1 MTLYG
6 DSTNRLIGEAD
17 ELENLAAWSEYLP
30 GSIGWPELLEHDRV
44 VLLAEAGAGK
54 TEEMRQQSK
63 RLVEEGK
70 FAFFVALDDLDRG
83 PIDDILA
90 PDDEKRFEEWKASAD
105 APAWFFLDAVD
116 ELKLRQRSLERAL
129 RRLSKGLDGRLDRA
143 RVIVS
148 CRPSDWRP
156 LLDTDTIQKTLRL
169 PDKSAR
175 GSSEPSEEMFLE
187 ALRHEYALSTPEPRE
202 QQEDPHR
209 NAVHTF
215 AMLPMSDKQIERLA
229 QQRGLQDVDEFLA
242 AVRRH
247 GAWTFARRPLDLVA
261 LMETWTQSNSLGT
274 REQQHETNVTTK
286 LREDPARPGNDVL
299 SEAKARDGAERL
311 ALALT
316 LTRTRSIRSPEQA
329 LDADRADGV
338 LDPGGILPDWPAAE
352 RQALLRLALFDPAT
366 YGRVRFH
373 HRSTEEYLAA
383 RRLRSLREKGMS
395 TKALLRLLF
404 ATCYGVDVV
413 FPSMRPIAAW
423 LALWDDA
430 VRKTLID
437 REPETLLSLGDPESL
452 DLDTRAQFLRK
463 FATTYGRGRWRGL
476 NVPIAEVRRLADPKL
491 APVIRECWKAA
502 KNDEV
507 KELLIEMIWQGPV
520 DSCADLAREVAF
532 DGSSTEHH
540 RIAAIRALV
549 ACNRAD
555 DVADLAGNML
565 EKSTSWPERVVCA
578 IAADLFPQFIT
589 AEQLVTLMEKTREPK
604 RTAGGFEW
612 TSLQI
617 VEAIEPLSTPAV
629 QLRDGLANLVL
640 SGRAPENKIYNLHSR
655 FGYLAPALA
664 TLCRRQLA
672 KLSGRPDDD
681 LVRASVIASRFGG
694 SRGRDLRESRKDL
707 VGTLR
712 ARMEAESMLRRD
724 AFWAE
729 FTFVHE
735 IDPPAD
741 EPWRFHEIMES
752 GVVHNLSKSDWQW
765 LLDDLANEGR
775 PERRP
780 VALYALLH
788 LWRQNRRSSSDL
800 NDIRASLKGDG
811 ELGRVLGKQTAPPK
825 RDERIEELKRKRQER
840 KRADDL
846 RESRRI
852 EDWKAWRS
860 KLIADPAE
868 GFSET
873 KRDGTISNI
882 YSFFDALKGS
892 LNHYDVWDK
901 GALVRIFGL
910 DVADRAEDEFRRIW
924 RATRPVAWSAR
935 SAEARNQ
942 VPGNW
947 ILGLAGVSAEAAIP
961 GWSTRL
967 SPQDVH
973 TATVY
978 AMIELNGFAPFLGDL
993 VESHPEEVARVI
1005 GDEVG
1010 AELAMGDGHEHL
1022 PILQD
1027 LTLANTGLKRPCVPY
1042 LLDALKKWPSVVN
1055 SETSRQRARHLDQAL
1070 RILEEADEPWVRQT
1084 IAEECAS
1091 RYQDDPI
1098 APLAVVWLKGVFRF
1112 GPARGAE
1119 LLADEFE
1126 GNSDPAIR
1134 KRAIETFAFVFGED
1148 EPVDFSVSDRVQH
1161 ARLLGRLVRLAHAF
1175 VRPEDDQVHDGVYSP
1190 DTRDHAE
1197 RARSALFQW
1206 LCNTP
1211 GPEARLALLDLAE
1224 RNEFADLRDRVRLVA
1239 RQRAAIDAEFTSF
1252 DAKAVLALGERYEVP
1267 PNDGN
1272 GLFAVMMDRLEDLA
1286 HDLAHG
1292 DFSDR
1297 RTVRRIDDER
1307 EMQRTLSWRIEERAK
1322 GAYRVIREDEV
1333 ADAKQPDIRL
1343 STVGGIDRKVVLEVK
1358 IADNGWTLADL
1369 EKALRKQLVGQYLRH
1384 KNCTGGCLLL
1394 TYHGRKQYWVHPD
1407 SKKRLTFSDVV
1418 GILREKARALERKY
1432 QDHRIRVEVFGLDLS
1447 DPQRVSSWSRSVQ
1460 ETHES
1465 DGER

>member
-1 MTLYG
+1 MTEFIDLE
-6 DSTNRLIGEAD
+6 RRFHEPAD
-17 ELENLAAWSEYLP
+17 REVDDPDNLTAWSEYLP
-30 GSIGWPELLEHDRV
+30 GSTGWPELLEHDRV

-54 TEEMRQQSK
+54 TEEMRQQAK
-63 RLVEEGK
+63 RLVEEER
-70 FAFFVALDDLDRG
+70 FAFFVALEYLDRE

-90 PDDEKRFEEWKASAD
+90 PDDEKRFEEWKAAAD

-116 ELKLRQRSLERAL
+116 ELKLTQGRLERAL
-129 RRLSKGLDGRLDRA
+129 RRLSKGLEGRLDRA
-143 RVIVS
+143 RIVVS
-148 CRPSDWRP
+148 CRPSDWHP
-156 LLDTDTIQKTLRL
+156 LLDTDTLQKALRV

-175 GSSEPSEEMFLE
+175 GSSEPSEEVFLE
-187 ALRHEYALSTPEPRE
+187 ALRHEYGLSTPEPRE
-202 QQEDPHR
+202 QQEDVDR

-215 AMLPMSDKQIERLA
+215 VMLPMSDKQIERFA
-229 QQRGLQDVDEFLA
+229 QERGLPAVNEFLA

-261 LMETWTQSNSLGT
+261 LMETWNQSSSLGT

-286 LREDPARPGNDVL
+286 LRDNPARPGNDVL

-329 LDADRADGV
+329 LDAYRADGV
-338 LDPGGILPDWPAAE
+338 LDPDGILPDWPAAE

-404 ATCYGVDVV
+404 ATSYGVNVV

-463 FATTYGRGRWRGL
+463 FATTYGRGGWRGL
-476 NVPIAEVRRLADPKL
+476 NAPITEVRRLADPKL

-617 VEAIEPLSTPAV
+617 VEAVEPLSAPAV
-629 QLRDGLANLVL
+629 QLRDRLANLVR
-640 SGRAPENKIYNLHSR
+640 SGRSPENKHYNLHSR
-655 FGYLAPALA
+655 FGYLVPALA

-694 SRGRDLRESRKDL
+694 SRGGDIRESRKDL

-712 ARMEAESMLRRD
+712 TLMAVEPTLRRD

-729 FTFVHE
+729 FMFVNE
-735 IDPPAD
+735 TDPRGD
-741 EPWRFHEIMES
+741 KRWRFHDVMED
-752 GVVHNLSKSDWQW
+752 GVIDSLSEDDRQW
-765 LLDDLANEGR
+765 LLDDLADESR
-775 PERRP
+775 PARRP
-780 VALYALLH
+780 VALHALIY
-788 LWRQNRRSSSDL
+788 LWRQNEKRSSDL
-800 NDIRASLKGDG
+800 NDIRSSLKVDQ
-811 ELGRVLGKQTAPPK
+811 ELGRILDEQTAPPK
-825 RDERIEELKRKRQER
+825 RDEKIEGWERERQER
-840 KRADDL
+840 KHTDDA

-852 EDWKAWRS
+852 QGWKEWRHR
-860 KLIADPAE
+860 LIADPAR
-868 GFSET
+868 GFSENE
-873 KRDGTISNI
+873 RDRTIDNI
-882 YSFFDALKGS
+882 YFFLNARRRS
-892 LNHYDVWDK
+892 QNHYSVWDK
-901 GALVRIFGL
+901 SALVEAFGAA
-910 DVADRAEDEFRRIW
+910 VADRAEDAFRRLW
-924 RATRPVAWSAR
+924 RSARPRAWSAQP
-935 SAEARNQ
+935 AEARNRM
-942 VPGNW
+942 PGSW
-947 ILGLAGVSAEAAIP
+947 ILGLAGVSAEARTS
-961 GWSTRL
+961 GWSSRL
-967 SPQDVH
+967 SPDDVD
-973 TATVY
+973 TATAY
-978 AMIELNGFAPFLGDL
+978 AMIELNGFAPFVNDL
-993 VESHPEEVARVI
+993 VDTHPEEVAKEI

-1010 AELAMGDGHEHL
+1010 AELGMGGDHEHL
-1022 PILQD
+1022 PVLQD
-1027 LTLANTGLKRPCVPY
+1027 LAYANEKLQRFCVPY
-1042 LLDALKKWPSVVN
+1042 LLHTLKAWPSVVD
-1055 SETSRQRARHLDQAL
+1055 SEIVRQRSRHLHQLL
-1070 RILEEADEPWVRQT
+1070 RILDASDDQTVRGT
-1084 IAEECAS
+1084 IARECAS
-1091 RYQDDPI
+1091 RFRNDPD
-1098 APLAVVWLKGVFRF
+1098 APLAVVWLKGLFRF
-1112 GPARGAE
+1112 DSGEGARQ
-1119 LLADEFE
+1119 LLEEFE
-1126 GNSDPAIR
+1126 GSGHD
-1134 KRAIETFAFVFGED
+1134 RAIDKRVIEVFAAVFGD
-1148 EPVDFSVSDRVQH
+1148 DDPVSFRVPESLQH
-1161 ARLLGRLVRLAHAF
+1161 AHLLGRLVRLAHAF
-1175 VRPEDDQVHDGVYSP
+1175 IRPEDDQVHDGVYSP

-1197 RARSALFQW
+1197 HARSTLFQW

-1211 GPEARLALLDLAE
+1211 GPDARCVLLDLAE
-1224 RNEFADLRDRVRLVA
+1224 ENEFADLRDRMRLLA
-1239 RQRAAIDAEFTSF
+1239 RQRAATDAEFPPF
-1252 DAKAVLALGERYEVP
+1252 DATAVVALGERYEVP

-1272 GLFAVMMDRLEDLA
+1272 GLFAIMMDRLGDLD
-1286 HDLAHG
+1286 HDLVHG

-1297 RTVRRIDDER
+1297 RTVRSIDDER
-1307 EMQRTLSWRIEERAK
+1307 EMQRTLSWRLEERAK

-1384 KNCTGGCLLL
+1384 ENCTGGCLLL
-1394 TYHGRKQYWVHPD
+1394 TYHGRKQYWMHPD
-1407 SKKRLTFSDVV
+1407 SKKRLPFSDVV
-1418 GILREKARALERKY
+1418 DILRKKARALEREH
-1432 QDHRIRVEVFGLDLS
+1432 QDRIRVEIFGLDLT
-1447 DPQRVSSWSRSVQ
+1447 DPSPAS
-1460 ETHES
+1460 
-1465 DGER
+1465 G

>member
-1 MTLYG
+1 MYG
-6 DSTNRLIGEAD
+6 DSTNRLIGRAD
-17 ELENLAAWSEYLP
+17 DLENLAAWSEYLP

-44 VLLAEAGAGK
+44 ALLAEAGAGK

-63 RLVEEGK
+63 RLVEEEK
-70 FAFFVALDDLDRG
+70 FAFFVALEDLDRG

-116 ELKLRQRSLERAL
+116 ELKLTQGRLERAL
-129 RRLSKGLDGRLDRA
+129 RRLSKGLEGRLDRA
-143 RVIVS
+143 RIIVS

-156 LLDTDTIQKTLRL
+156 VLDTDTMQKALRA

-175 GSSEPSEEMFLE
+175 GSSEPSEEVFLE
-187 ALRHEYALSTPEPRE
+187 ALRHEYGLSTPEPRE
-202 QQEDPHR
+202 QQDDDDR

-215 AMLPMSDKQIERLA
+215 VMLPMSDQQIERFA
-229 QQRGLQDVDEFLA
+229 QERGLQDVNEFLA

-261 LMETWTQSNSLGT
+261 LMETWNQSSSLGT
-274 REQQHETNVTTK
+274 REQQHEANVTTK

-299 SEAKARDGAERL
+299 SEAKARHGAERL

-316 LTRTRSIRSPEQA
+316 LTRTRSIRSPAQA

-338 LDPGGILPDWPAAE
+338 LDPDGILPDWSAAE

-452 DLDTRAQFLRK
+452 DMDTRAQFLRK
-463 FATTYGRGRWRGL
+463 FVTTYGRGGWRGL
-476 NVPIAEVRRLADPKL
+476 NAPIAEVRRLADPKL
-491 APVIRECWKAA
+491 APVIRECWNAA
-502 KNDEV
+502 RNDEV
-507 KELLIEMIWQGPV
+507 RELLIEMIWQGAV
-520 DSCADLAREVAF
+520 ESCADLAREVAF
-532 DGSSTEHH
+532 DGSSTERH

-549 ACNRAD
+549 ACNCAD

-565 EKSTSWPERVVCA
+565 EQSTSLPDRVVCA
-578 IAADLFPQFIT
+578 ITADLFPQFIT

-640 SGRAPENKIYNLHSR
+640 SSRAPENKLYNLHSH

-664 TLCRRQLA
+664 RLCRRQVT

-694 SRGRDLRESRKDL
+694 SRGGDLRESRKDL

-712 ARMEAESMLRRD
+712 ALMEVEPALRRD

-741 EPWRFHEIMES
+741 EPWRFHEIMED
-752 GVVHNLSKSDWQW
+752 GVVDSLSKSDWQW

-780 VALYALLH
+780 IALYVLLH
-788 LWRQNRRSSSDL
+788 LWRQNGKSSSDL
-800 NDIRASLKGDG
+800 NDVRASLKGDRQ
-811 ELGRVLGKQTAPPK
+811 LGRVLDEQTAPPK
-825 RDERIEELKRKRQER
+825 RDERFEELKRKRQER
-840 KRADDL
+840 KRAADL

-852 EDWKAWRS
+852 EDWKEWRS

-868 GFSET
+868 GFSEK

-892 LNHYDVWDK
+892 PNRYDVWDK
-901 GALVRIFGL
+901 GALIRTFGL
-910 DVADRAEDEFRRIW
+910 DVAERAEDEFRKIW
-924 RATRPVAWSAR
+924 RSTRPVAWSAR
-935 SAEARNQ
+935 SVEARNQ

-973 TATVY
+973 TATAY
-978 AMIELNGFAPFLGDL
+978 AMIELNGFAPLGDL

-1005 GDEVG
+1005 GDEVR

-1027 LTLANTGLKRPCVPY
+1027 LTLANTGLKRLCVPF
-1042 LLDALKKWPSVVN
+1042 LLDALKKWPLVVN

-1070 RILEEADEPWVRQT
+1070 RILEEADEPGVRQT

-1091 RYQDDPI
+1091 RYQDDPN

-1112 GPARGAE
+1112 GPARGAK

-1148 EPVDFSVSDRVQH
+1148 EPVDFSLSDRVQH

-1175 VRPEDDQVHDGVYSP
+1175 IRPEDDQVHDGVYSP

-1239 RQRAAIDAEFTSF
+1239 RQRAAIDAEFTPF

-1272 GLFAVMMDRLEDLA
+1272 GLFAIMMDRLEDLA

-1322 GAYRVIREDEV
+1322 CAYRVIREDEV

-1343 STVGGIDRKVVLEVK
+1343 STVGGIDRRVVLEVK
-1358 IADNGWTLADL
+1358 IADKGWTFADL

-1384 KNCTGGCLLL
+1384 ENCRGGCLLL

-1447 DPQRVSSWSRSVQ
+1447 DPQRVS
-1460 ETHES
+1460 T
-1465 DGER
+1465 